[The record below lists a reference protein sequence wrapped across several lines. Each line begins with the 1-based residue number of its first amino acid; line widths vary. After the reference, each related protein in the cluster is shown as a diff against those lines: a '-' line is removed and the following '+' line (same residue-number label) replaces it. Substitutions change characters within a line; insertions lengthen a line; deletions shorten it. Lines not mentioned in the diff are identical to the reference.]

1 MSEIKRQI
9 SIISGGEIILGGRDG
24 DWAYAGVI
32 DEREVA
38 DVVHMVG
45 HVQVL
50 SRGDWLTQHSIG
62 TRSQVEVGGELE
74 GRHSTQRHIV
84 VGEEL
89 RHINHLRVGDRS
101 VAGRGEGSGEVVRK
115 IGVVGI
121 YRLEVISH

>member
-1 MSEIKRQI
+1 MTKIKGQI
-9 SIISGGEIILGGRDG
+9 SIISGGEIILGGGDG
-24 DWAYAGVI
+24 YWADTGVI

-45 HVQVL
+45 HVQTL
-50 SRGDWLTQHSIG
+50 TGGDWLTQHSIG

-89 RHINHLRVGDRS
+89 RHKYHLRMGDWS
-101 VAGRGEGSGEVVRK
+101 IAGRGEGSGEVARK

>member
-1 MSEIKRQI
+1 MTKIKGQI
-9 SIISGGEIILGGRDG
+9 SIISGGEIILGGGDG
-24 DWAYAGVI
+24 DWAYAGVV

-45 HVQVL
+45 HVQTL
-50 SRGDWLTQHSIG
+50 TGGDWLTQHSIG

-74 GRHSTQRHIV
+74 GRHSTQSHIV

-101 VAGRGEGSGEVVRK
+101 VAGRR
-115 IGVVGI
+115 
-121 YRLEVISH
+121 

>member
-9 SIISGGEIILGGRDG
+9 SIISGGEIILGGGDG
-24 DWAYAGVI
+24 DWAYAGVV

-45 HVQVL
+45 HVQTL
-50 SRGDWLTQHSIG
+50 TGCDRLTQHSIG
-62 TRSQVEVGGELE
+62 TCSQVEVGGELE

-89 RHINHLRVGDRS
+89 RHKYHLRMSDWS
-101 VAGRGEGSGEVVRK
+101 IAGRGEGSGEIARK

-121 YRLEVISH
+121 YRLEIISH

>member
-1 MSEIKRQI
+1 MTKIKGQI
-9 SIISGGEIILGGRDG
+9 SIISGGEIILGGGDG
-24 DWAYAGVI
+24 DWTYAGVV

-45 HVQVL
+45 HVQML
-50 SRGDWLTQHSIG
+50 SRGDRLTQHSIG
-62 TRSQVEVGGELE
+62 TRSQVKVGGELE

-89 RHINHLRVGDRS
+89 RHKYHLRVGDWS

-121 YRLEVISH
+121 YRLDIISH